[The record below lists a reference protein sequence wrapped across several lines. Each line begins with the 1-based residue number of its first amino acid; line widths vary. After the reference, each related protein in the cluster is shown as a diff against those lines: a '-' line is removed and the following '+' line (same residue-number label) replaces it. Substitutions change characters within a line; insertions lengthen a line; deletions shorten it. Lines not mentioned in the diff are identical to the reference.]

1 MVYMVY
7 RWKGRRKLYM
17 ALTKYIEAINT
28 NGSIVINDDFKNL
41 HLRKETS
48 ISSAQNDAD
57 IHPLKLPNDRNK
69 WHIGNVNG
77 KYFAVLGYQLETEEE
92 MLGFCGNDFPVH
104 AYKFGKSYF
113 VRADLSSCGDYGTAI
128 NKLSQLRF
136 CQFGVSFSNNAHGHG
151 VQVFN
156 ASGEC
161 IFDNNKKYLSVID
174 FRLDVLNTDVK
185 AEQVV
190 HNVREL
196 TYNSACIFIPMML
209 PEVFIP
215 ISTYFSAPFFLSF
228 AFTSNNSVKLS
239 YVLSGRPLQEQVSCF
254 VKITESF
261 IVAKRQ

>member
-1 MVYMVY
+1 
-7 RWKGRRKLYM
+7 M
-17 ALTKYIEAINT
+17 ALTKYIEAVNT

-41 HLRKETS
+41 HLLKETS
-48 ISSAQNDAD
+48 ISSAQSDAD
-57 IHPLKLPNDRNK
+57 IHPLNLPNDRNK
-69 WHIGNVNG
+69 WHIGKVNG

-92 MLGFCGNDFPVH
+92 LLGFYGNDFPVH

-113 VRADLSSCGDYGTAI
+113 IHTDLSSYGDYGAAI

-136 CQFGVSFSNNAHGHG
+136 CQFGVNFSNSAHGQG

-156 ASGEC
+156 ASGDC
-161 IFDNNKKYLSVID
+161 IFDSNKKYLNVID
-174 FRLDVLNTDVK
+174 SHSDVLNTNEEGGQIV
-185 AEQVV
+185 Q
-190 HNVREL
+190 NVREL

-209 PEVFIP
+209 PEIFVP
-215 ISTYFSAPFFLSF
+215 ISTYFSAPFFLD
-228 AFTSNNSVKLS
+228 FTFISDNSIKLS